1 MKRESLIKLTKYILD
16 FMFYAGIIT
25 TATLP
30 FSLKFVGKYLDR
42 VKENYAE
49 AVMIYFVLGIAA
61 VVIIRELRKIFK
73 TVINKDCFVKENV
86 VSLDKMFKWSMFIVI
101 MSIVRSIVY
110 LTVAMGVVILVFT
123 IAGLFSKVL
132 AFVFEQ
138 AVEYKEENDLTI

>member
-1 MKRESLIKLTKYILD
+1 MKRESLIKLTKCILD
-16 FMFYAGIIT
+16 FMFYAGILV

-73 TVINKDCFVKENV
+73 TVIDKNCFVRDNV